1 MHHSET
7 QRRLAVAVVIVTCA
21 SSAGAHAGLFPA
33 HLREAPALGWS
44 FAVSV
49 VALVA
54 VAGLLAARPDPR
66 SGALLAALLLGAL
79 IAAWVLATTT
89 GLPGLQPDPEPVDPV
104 AVATKCV
111 EAVGLA
117 FALVLV
123 KPDGGR
129 RSPVMEEKT
138 R

>member
-54 VAGLLAARPDPR
+54 VAGILTARPDLRP
-66 SGALLAALLLGAL
+66 GALLAALLLGAL
-79 IAAWVLATTT
+79 IAAWVAATTT
-89 GLPGLQPDPEPVDPV
+89 GLPGLQPDPEPVNAV

-129 RSPVMEEKT
+129 RSPTIEEEP